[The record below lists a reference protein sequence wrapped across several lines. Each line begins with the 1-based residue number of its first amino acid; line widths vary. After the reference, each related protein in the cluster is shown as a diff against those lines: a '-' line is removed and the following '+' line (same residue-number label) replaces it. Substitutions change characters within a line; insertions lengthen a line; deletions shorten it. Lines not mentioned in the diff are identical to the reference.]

1 MNVIDFFI
9 NYLFA
14 PIVLVTGLIGNSLGI
29 SVLIKSKKLNKIGPI
44 LIYKFLFISDTF
56 YILQIM
62 INYFGYAFSLDL
74 TILSNLSCQIYIYFN
89 YAFSAISPWLLVY
102 ILIER
107 FISIVHP
114 TNRFMLRKK
123 LNQIIYIII
132 LILFSLSCYI
142 VAPLTYGVQNNNIIN
157 NDVSNS
163 SFLNCNFNN
172 YEGQLITSYF
182 DLFFRVLLPFIL
194 MTFISFLLIIF
205 ISFVVKLK
213 TESTELNRD
222 NKVNRRIQKDIRFSF
237 SSFGMNLLFI
247 ILNLPLTLV
256 LFLPNYFLSF
266 TLFLTTF
273 YLYYLSYGINFF
285 VIFVV
290 NKTFRK
296 SVKNLFIKKNT
307 VNRIQDIELIV
318 R

>member
-1 MNVIDFFI
+1 MNVIDFFVYYI
-9 NYLFA
+9 FA
-14 PIVLVTGLIGNSLGI
+14 PVVLGIGLIGNSLGI
-29 SVLIKSKKLNKIGPI
+29 TVLVKSKKLKKIGAI

-56 YILQIM
+56 YLLQIM
-62 INYFGYAFSLDL
+62 IIYFGYGFGLDL

-89 YAFSAISPWLLVY
+89 YAFSAFSPWLLVY

-114 TNRFMLRKK
+114 TKRFMLRKK

-157 NDVSNS
+157 NDGSNS

-222 NKVNRRIQKDIRFSF
+222 NKVNKRIKRDIRFAS

-256 LFLPNYFLSF
+256 LFLPNYFLSI
-266 TLFLTTF
+266 TLFLATY
-273 YLYYLSYGINFF
+273 YLFYLSYGINFF
-285 VIFVV
+285 VIFAV

-296 SVKNLFIKKNT
+296 SVKKLFIKKNT
-307 VNRIQDIELIV
+307 TNRIQDIELIV